1 MSNPVPHNG
10 AELKAELSAL
20 ARPGRS
26 LMVQGTT
33 SDAGKS
39 TLVAGL
45 CRVFHRHGQRVAPF
59 KPQNM
64 ALNSAVTRDGGEIGR
79 AQALQ
84 AVAAGLEPRIDF
96 NPVLLKPSSDTKA
109 QVIIQ
114 GKALTSLEAAAFFGP
129 ESRDYKAAAMQA
141 VLASW
146 HRLQQEFDWLLV
158 EGAGSPAEI
167 NLRQGDIANMG
178 FAEAV
183 DCPVILIA
191 DIDKGGV
198 FAHLVGT
205 LALLSE
211 SEQARVKGFVINR
224 FRGDISLLQSG
235 LDWLEAHTGKP
246 VLGVLPYLD
255 ALHLDAEDA
264 LVQTTAQSQVAT
276 EQPATARSAR
286 AQSETTQSERTGTR
300 LRVGVL
306 VYPRISN
313 HTDFDPLRLHPDI
326 EFCYIGPTHQG
337 ELPGLDLLLLP
348 GSKNVRADLA
358 FIRQQGWDKG
368 IARHLR
374 YGGKLIG
381 ICGGFQMLGQ
391 SIADPLGLEDLPGT
405 SQGLGYLPLTTE
417 LQVEKQLLNVSG
429 SLRLGQSSASVSGY
443 EIHCGASRIPDRC
456 MQPLLLNER
465 GSDAN
470 SVSATE
476 PAKVTEPAKI
486 TKPAKTTVPS
496 QIAGPT
502 QITAVRSEGL
512 LSEDNQILGS
522 YLHGLFDSPEACELL
537 LAWAGMT
544 APQGHAVDINQ
555 QRQQQLDRL
564 ADVLEQ
570 HLDFNKI
577 INIFKEEGQG
587 DR

>member
-10 AELKAELSAL
+10 AQLKAEFSAL

-264 LVQTTAQSQVAT
+264 LVQPTAQSQGGTT
-276 EQPATARSAR
+276 EQPTTAQSAR
-286 AQSETTQSERTGTR
+286 AQSETAQTGTR

-326 EFCYIGPTHQG
+326 EFYYIGPTHQG

-429 SLRLGQSSASVSGY
+429 TLRLGQSSASVSGY
-443 EIHCGASRIPDRC
+443 EIHCGASRIPDQC
-456 MQPLLLNER
+456 TQPLLLNER

-470 SVSATE
+470 CVSATE
-476 PAKVTEPAKI
+476 PAKITEPAKA
-486 TKPAKTTVPS
+486 TAPS

-502 QITAVRSEGL
+502 QFTAPRSEGL

-537 LAWAGMT
+537 LTWAGMT

-577 INIFKEEGQG
+577 INIFKEEDPG

>member
-1 MSNPVPHNG
+1 
-10 AELKAELSAL
+10 
-20 ARPGRS
+20 
-26 LMVQGTT
+26 MVQGTT

-264 LVQTTAQSQVAT
+264 LVQPTTQSQVAT
-276 EQPATARSAR
+276 EQPATSQSAR
-286 AQSETTQSERTGTR
+286 AQSETAQTGTR

-470 SVSATE
+470 CVSATE
-476 PAKVTEPAKI
+476 PAK
-486 TKPAKTTVPS
+486 TTVPT
-496 QIAGPT
+496 QIA
-502 QITAVRSEGL
+502 AVRSEGL

>member
-1 MSNPVPHNG
+1 MSNPVPLNG

-84 AVAAGLEPRIDF
+84 AVAADLEPRIDF

-264 LVQTTAQSQVAT
+264 LVQPTAQSQGAAAEPPT
-276 EQPATARSAR
+276 TAQSAR
-286 AQSETTQSERTGTR
+286 AQSETAQAGMR

-429 SLRLGQSSASVSGY
+429 TLRLGQSSASVSGY
-443 EIHCGASRIPDRC
+443 EIHCGVSRIPDQC
-456 MQPLLLNER
+456 TQPLLLNEHD
-465 GSDAN
+465 GDAN
-470 SVSATE
+470 CASA
-476 PAKVTEPAKI
+476 TEPAKI

-502 QITAVRSEGL
+502 QFTAPRSEGL

-537 LAWAGMT
+537 LAWAGVT

-577 INIFKEEGQG
+577 INIFKEEDPG

>member
-1 MSNPVPHNG
+1 
-10 AELKAELSAL
+10 
-20 ARPGRS
+20 
-26 LMVQGTT
+26 MVQGTT

-129 ESRDYKAAAMQA
+129 ESRVYKAAAMQA

-264 LVQTTAQSQVAT
+264 LVQPTAQSQGAAA
-276 EQPATARSAR
+276 EQPVTAQSAR
-286 AQSETTQSERTGTR
+286 AQSETAQTGTR

-326 EFCYIGPTHQG
+326 EFYYIGPTHQG

-429 SLRLGQSSASVSGY
+429 TLRLGQSSASVSGY
-443 EIHCGASRIPDRC
+443 EIHCGVSRIPDQC
-456 MQPLLLNER
+456 TQPLLLNER

-470 SVSATE
+470 CASA
-476 PAKVTEPAKI
+476 TEPAKI

-502 QITAVRSEGL
+502 QFTAPRSEGL

-537 LAWAGMT
+537 LAWAGVT

-577 INIFKEEGQG
+577 INIFKEEDPG

>member
-1 MSNPVPHNG
+1 
-10 AELKAELSAL
+10 
-20 ARPGRS
+20 
-26 LMVQGTT
+26 MVQGTT

-129 ESRDYKAAAMQA
+129 ESRDYKAAAMRA

-205 LALLSE
+205 LVLLSE

-264 LVQTTAQSQVAT
+264 LVQTTAQSQGAAT
-276 EQPATARSAR
+276 DQPVTAQSAR
-286 AQSETTQSERTGTR
+286 AQSETAQAGMR

-313 HTDFDPLRLHPDI
+313 HTDFDPLRLHLDI

-391 SIADPLGLEDLPGT
+391 TIADPLGLEDLPGT

-429 SLRLGQSSASVSGY
+429 TLRLGQSSASVFGY
-443 EIHCGASRIPDRC
+443 EIHCGVSRILDRC

-465 GSDAN
+465 GSDTNCA
-470 SVSATE
+470 SATE
-476 PAKVTEPAKI
+476 PAKITEPAK
-486 TKPAKTTVPS
+486 TT
-496 QIAGPT
+496 APT
-502 QITAVRSEGL
+502 QITAPRSEGL

-577 INIFKEEGQG
+577 INIFKEEDPG

>member
-264 LVQTTAQSQVAT
+264 LVQPTAQSQAAT
-276 EQPATARSAR
+276 EQPTTAQSAR
-286 AQSETTQSERTGTR
+286 AQSETAQTGTR

-326 EFCYIGPTHQG
+326 EFCYIGPIHQG

-374 YGGKLIG
+374 YGGKLMG

-429 SLRLGQSSASVSGY
+429 TLRLGQSSASVSGY
-443 EIHCGASRIPDRC
+443 EIHCGASRIPNQC
-456 MQPLLLNER
+456 TQPLLLNER
-465 GSDAN
+465 GSDGNCA
-470 SVSATE
+470 SA
-476 PAKVTEPAKI
+476 TEPAKI
-486 TKPAKTTVPS
+486 TKPAKTT
-496 QIAGPT
+496 APT
-502 QITAVRSEGL
+502 QFPALRSEGL

-564 ADVLEQ
+564 ADVLDQ

-577 INIFKEEGQG
+577 INIFKEEDPG

>member
-10 AELKAELSAL
+10 AELKAEFSAL

-264 LVQTTAQSQVAT
+264 LVQTTAQSQGAAT
-276 EQPATARSAR
+276 DQPVTAQSAR
-286 AQSETTQSERTGTR
+286 AQSETAQAGMR

-429 SLRLGQSSASVSGY
+429 TLRLGQSSASVSGY

-456 MQPLLLNER
+456 TQPLLLNER

-470 SVSATE
+470 CVSATE
-476 PAKVTEPAKI
+476 PAKITEPAK
-486 TKPAKTTVPS
+486 TTAP
-496 QIAGPT
+496 
-502 QITAVRSEGL
+502 RNEGL

-577 INIFKEEGQG
+577 INIFKEEDPG

>member
-276 EQPATARSAR
+276 EQPATAQSAR
-286 AQSETTQSERTGTR
+286 AQSETVQSEATQSETTQSDRTGTR

-443 EIHCGASRIPDRC
+443 EIHCGASRIPDRYT
-456 MQPLLLNER
+456 QPLLLNER
-465 GSDAN
+465 GGDAN
-470 SVSATE
+470 RVSATE
-476 PAKVTEPAKI
+476 PAK
-486 TKPAKTTVPS
+486 TTVPT
-496 QIAGPT
+496 QIA
-502 QITAVRSEGL
+502 AVRSEGL

-577 INIFKEEGQG
+577 INIFKEEGPG

>member
-1 MSNPVPHNG
+1 MSNPVPLIS
-10 AELKAELSAL
+10 AELKAKFSTL

-45 CRVFHRHGQRVAPF
+45 CRVFHRHGQRVASF

-264 LVQTTAQSQVAT
+264 LVQPTAQSQAAT
-276 EQPATARSAR
+276 EQPTTAQSAR
-286 AQSETTQSERTGTR
+286 AQSETAQAGTR

-405 SQGLGYLPLTTE
+405 SQGLGYLQLTTE

-429 SLRLGQSSASVSGY
+429 TLRLGQSSAPVSGY
-443 EIHCGASRIPDRC
+443 EIHCGVSRIPDRC

-465 GSDAN
+465 DGDAN
-470 SVSATE
+470 CVSATE
-476 PAKVTEPAKI
+476 PAKITE
-486 TKPAKTTVPS
+486 PAKTTVPS

-502 QITAVRSEGL
+502 QFTAPRSEGL

-537 LAWAGMT
+537 LTWAGMT

-577 INIFKEEGQG
+577 INIFKEEDPG

>member
-1 MSNPVPHNG
+1 MSNPVPLIS
-10 AELKAELSAL
+10 AELKAEFSTL

-79 AQALQ
+79 AQ
-84 AVAAGLEPRIDF
+84 
-96 NPVLLKPSSDTKA
+96 
-109 QVIIQ
+109 
-114 GKALTSLEAAAFFGP
+114 ALTSLEAAAFFGP

-264 LVQTTAQSQVAT
+264 LVQTTAQSQGAAA
-276 EQPATARSAR
+276 EQPVTAQSAR
-286 AQSETTQSERTGTR
+286 AQSETAQTGTR

-429 SLRLGQSSASVSGY
+429 TLRLGQSSASVSGY

-456 MQPLLLNER
+456 TQPLLLNER

-470 SVSATE
+470 CASATE
-476 PAKVTEPAKI
+476 PAKITEPAKA
-486 TKPAKTTVPS
+486 TAPS

-502 QITAVRSEGL
+502 QFTAPRSEGL

-537 LAWAGMT
+537 LTWAGMT

-577 INIFKEEGQG
+577 INIFKEEDPG

>member
-1 MSNPVPHNG
+1 
-10 AELKAELSAL
+10 
-20 ARPGRS
+20 
-26 LMVQGTT
+26 MVQGTT

-167 NLRQGDIANMG
+167 NLRQSDIANMG

-264 LVQTTAQSQVAT
+264 LVQPTTQSQVAT
-276 EQPATARSAR
+276 EQPTTAQSAR
-286 AQSETTQSERTGTR
+286 AQSEATQSEATQSETTQSDRTGTR

-429 SLRLGQSSASVSGY
+429 TLRLGQSSASVSGY
-443 EIHCGASRIPDRC
+443 EIHCGASRIPDQC
-456 MQPLLLNER
+456 TQPLLLNER
-465 GSDAN
+465 DSDAN
-470 SVSATE
+470 CASATE
-476 PAKVTEPAKI
+476 LAKI
-486 TKPAKTTVPS
+486 TKPAKTT
-496 QIAGPT
+496 APT
-502 QITAVRSEGL
+502 QITAPRSEGL

-537 LAWAGMT
+537 LAWAGMK

-577 INIFKEEGQG
+577 INIFKEEDQG

>member
-1 MSNPVPHNG
+1 MSNPVPLIS
-10 AELKAELSAL
+10 AELKAEFSTL

-264 LVQTTAQSQVAT
+264 LVQTTAQSQGAAA
-276 EQPATARSAR
+276 EQPVTAQSAR
-286 AQSETTQSERTGTR
+286 AQSETAQTGTR

-326 EFCYIGPTHQG
+326 EFCYIGPTHQD

-417 LQVEKQLLNVSG
+417 LQVEKQLLNISG
-429 SLRLGQSSASVSGY
+429 TLRLGQSSASVSGY

-456 MQPLLLNER
+456 TQPLLLNER

-470 SVSATE
+470 CVSATE
-476 PAKVTEPAKI
+476 PAKITEPAK
-486 TKPAKTTVPS
+486 TTAP
-496 QIAGPT
+496 
-502 QITAVRSEGL
+502 RNEGL

-577 INIFKEEGQG
+577 INIFKEEGPG

>member
-10 AELKAELSAL
+10 AELKAEFSAL

-264 LVQTTAQSQVAT
+264 LVQPTTQSQVAT
-276 EQPATARSAR
+276 EQPATSQSAR
-286 AQSETTQSERTGTR
+286 AQSETAQTGTR

-470 SVSATE
+470 CVSATE
-476 PAKVTEPAKI
+476 PAK
-486 TKPAKTTVPS
+486 TTVPT
-496 QIAGPT
+496 QIA
-502 QITAVRSEGL
+502 AVRSEGL

>member
-10 AELKAELSAL
+10 AELKAEFSAL

-205 LALLSE
+205 LALLPE
-211 SEQARVKGFVINR
+211 SEQTRVKGFVINR

-246 VLGVLPYLD
+246 VLGVLPYLE

-264 LVQTTAQSQVAT
+264 LVQTTAQSQGAAT
-276 EQPATARSAR
+276 EPPTTAQSAR
-286 AQSETTQSERTGTR
+286 AQSETAQTGTR

-326 EFCYIGPTHQG
+326 EFYYIGPTHQG

-374 YGGKLIG
+374 YGGKVIG

-429 SLRLGQSSASVSGY
+429 TLRLGQSSASVSGY

-456 MQPLLLNER
+456 TQPLLLNER

-470 SVSATE
+470 RVSATE
-476 PAKVTEPAKI
+476 PAKVTEPAK
-486 TKPAKTTVPS
+486 TTAP
-496 QIAGPT
+496 
-502 QITAVRSEGL
+502 RSEGL

-577 INIFKEEGQG
+577 INIFKEEDPG

>member
-1 MSNPVPHNG
+1 
-10 AELKAELSAL
+10 
-20 ARPGRS
+20 
-26 LMVQGTT
+26 MVQGTT

-146 HRLQQEFDWLLV
+146 HGLQQEFDWLLV

-264 LVQTTAQSQVAT
+264 LVQTTAQSQAAT
-276 EQPATARSAR
+276 EQPVTAQSAR

-326 EFCYIGPTHQG
+326 EFYYIGPTHQG

-429 SLRLGQSSASVSGY
+429 TLRLGQSSASVSGY
-443 EIHCGASRIPDRC
+443 EIHCGVSRIPDQC
-456 MQPLLLNER
+456 TQPLLLNER

-470 SVSATE
+470 CVSATE
-476 PAKVTEPAKI
+476 PAKITEPAK
-486 TKPAKTTVPS
+486 TTAP
-496 QIAGPT
+496 
-502 QITAVRSEGL
+502 RNEGL

-577 INIFKEEGQG
+577 INIFKEEDPG